1 MPPIFPKSSL
11 STESQIF
18 TDSKNPFGSGGS
30 INKQLTHQSCQNII
44 SLFWANE
51 TLCEVILLYD
61 HSKCQFLQVEIF
73 HCSSSKMR
81 GVPNTALRGCV
92 RPRYGVGPFLTSKSK
107 CLNTFVIKSMTI
119 ILPGFFDSEA
129 NPLLNFL
136 STQKAKFKIYFFI
149 SEHGHYQDFLAYR
162 TRIIVIS
169 LS

>member
-18 TDSKNPFGSGGS
+18 TDSKNAFGSGGS

-51 TLCEVILLYD
+51 SLCEVILLYD

-73 HCSSSKMR
+73 HSSSSKMR

-92 RPRYGVGPFLTSKSK
+92 KPRYGVGPFLTSKSK
-107 CLNTFVIKSMTI
+107 CSNTFVIKSMTI
-119 ILPGFFDSEA
+119 ILPGVFDSEA
-129 NPLLNFL
+129 NPLL
-136 STQKAKFKIYFFI
+136 
-149 SEHGHYQDFLAYR
+149 
-162 TRIIVIS
+162 RIAVCRNCYGA
-169 LS
+169 

>member
-18 TDSKNPFGSGGS
+18 TGSKNAFGSGGS

-51 TLCEVILLYD
+51 TSCGVILLYD
-61 HSKCQFLQVEIF
+61 HSKGQFLQVEIF

-81 GVPNTALRGCV
+81 GVPNTALRSCV

-129 NPLLNFL
+129 NPLLKW
-136 STQKAKFKIYFFI
+136 S
-149 SEHGHYQDFLAYR
+149 
-162 TRIIVIS
+162 VI
-169 LS
+169 LRPLLFEGLFW

>member
-18 TDSKNPFGSGGS
+18 TDSKNAFGSGGS

-73 HCSSSKMR
+73 HSSSSKMR
-81 GVPNTALRGCV
+81 GVPNTALRSCV

-119 ILPGFFDSEA
+119 ILPGFFDSVA
-129 NPLLNFL
+129 IPLLSF
-136 STQKAKFKIYFFI
+136 
-149 SEHGHYQDFLAYR
+149 
-162 TRIIVIS
+162 
-169 LS
+169 

>member
-18 TDSKNPFGSGGS
+18 TDSKNAFGSGGY

-51 TLCEVILLYD
+51 SLCEVILLYD
-61 HSKCQFLQVEIF
+61 HSKCQFVQVEIF

-81 GVPNTALRGCV
+81 GVPNTALRGCL

-119 ILPGFFDSEA
+119 ILPRFFDSEA
-129 NPLLNFL
+129 NPLLIQQSYLYLVALFRVQFGNIFL
-136 STQKAKFKIYFFI
+136 HVKSRIHAK
-149 SEHGHYQDFLAYR
+149 
-162 TRIIVIS
+162 
-169 LS
+169 

>member
-18 TDSKNPFGSGGS
+18 TDSKSAFGSGGS

-51 TLCEVILLYD
+51 TSCEVILLYE

-73 HCSSSKMR
+73 HSSSSKMR

-92 RPRYGVGPFLTSKSK
+92 RPRYGVGPFLTSQLR
-107 CLNTFVIKSMTI
+107 CLNIFVTKSMTTI
-119 ILPGFFDSEA
+119 FPGFFDFEA
-129 NPLLNFL
+129 HPLLKLHVKNV
-136 STQKAKFKIYFFI
+136 
-149 SEHGHYQDFLAYR
+149 
-162 TRIIVIS
+162 TRI
-169 LS
+169 LPLNMF